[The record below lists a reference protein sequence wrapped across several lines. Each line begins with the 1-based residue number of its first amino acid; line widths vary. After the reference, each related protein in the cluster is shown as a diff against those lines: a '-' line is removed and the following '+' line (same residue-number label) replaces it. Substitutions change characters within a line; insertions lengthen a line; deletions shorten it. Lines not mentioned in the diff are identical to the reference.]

1 MRIKFDKKKSNQ
13 IIRDKIEKQ
22 FQLRKKRKTKNNNK
36 KNENQIWYKNQISRN
51 EIEKKFNKTFK
62 TKYIVIK
69 RMRTK
74 FDIKIKCQRM
84 KWKIKKLIQ

>member
-22 FQLRKKRKTKNNNK
+22 FQLRKK
-36 KNENQIWYKNQISRN
+36 
-51 EIEKKFNKTFK
+51 EKLKIT
-62 TKYIVIK
+62 IK

-74 FDIKIKCQRM
+74 FDIKIKYQ
-84 KWKIKKLIQ
+84 

>member
-36 KNENQIWYKNQISRN
+36 KNENQI
-51 EIEKKFNKTFK
+51 
-62 TKYIVIK
+62 
-69 RMRTK
+69 
-74 FDIKIKCQRM
+74 
-84 KWKIKKLIQ
+84 